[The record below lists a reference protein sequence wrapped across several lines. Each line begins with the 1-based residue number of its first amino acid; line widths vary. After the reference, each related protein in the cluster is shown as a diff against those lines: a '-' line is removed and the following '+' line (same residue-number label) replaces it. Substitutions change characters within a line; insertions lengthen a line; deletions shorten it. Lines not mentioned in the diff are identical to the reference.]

1 MRDNRTKT
9 VTLTFYR
16 NQLIYDCENYSYVE
30 ADIMPEEEQH
40 AKHQVFDIAQDGN
53 VDRVTRML
61 NLCFARCVE
70 LCYPF
75 SKENVIDGMATNDIL
90 VAHEKYELTLRVP
103 DDFSATTVILLTKL
117 IHELM
122 VDYVMQDWMSITK
135 PKSKATWQEKIDTIE
150 GNITTA
156 LKGRTGPIR
165 RPLNPF

>member
-1 MRDNRTKT
+1 
-9 VTLTFYR
+9 
-16 NQLIYDCENYSYVE
+16 
-30 ADIMPEEEQH
+30 MPEEEQH